1 MRESTIKKYFLGE
14 ATEEEM
20 KTIFEWVDASEKN
33 KEQFLQYK
41 KVWALSVEST
51 EDYLLARQEIQR
63 KIGAAKSK
71 KQISLILKYAAVFLI
86 GISVAAFLLM
96 NNKEVEVPQSEIVL
110 ELSDGTKK
118 VIYNDVDQD
127 IVSKDGLV
135 LGKQQKNRLTY
146 QDSEDM
152 LESEEL
158 VYNTLHVPFGK
169 RFQLVLS
176 DGSSIRLNSGTKIR
190 YPIRFIK
197 GMSREVFLD
206 GEAYF
211 KVSEDREH
219 AFVVWANDF
228 STRVYGT
235 EFNVSSYKNDDIHE
249 VVLVKGSVGVRKI
262 DAQSNG
268 VAEELFLRPNEKASF
283 DITGHIQKQTVN
295 VDSHIVWMNGV
306 LLFSNERLENIIRKL
321 ERHYDVS
328 IKNNYTVINDNRYT
342 GTFDIETI
350 EEILKSFSKHRPFTY
365 IIDEN
370 KIIINP

>member
-14 ATEEEM
+14 ATEEEI
-20 KTIFEWVDASEKN
+20 KAIFEWVDASKEN
-33 KEQFLQYK
+33 KEQFIQYK
-41 KVWALSVEST
+41 KVWALSIESN
-51 EDYLLARQEIQR
+51 EDYLLAWQEVQR
-63 KIGAAKSK
+63 KIGVAKSRK
-71 KQISLILKYAAVFLI
+71 RISLALKYAAVFVI
-86 GISVAAFLLM
+86 GIGVAAILFL
-96 NNKEVEVPQSEIVL
+96 NNKEVEVPINEIVL

-135 LGKQQKNRLTY
+135 LGKQQENRITY
-146 QDSEDM
+146 QDSKDM

-158 VYNTLHVPFGK
+158 VYNTLRVPYGK

-211 KVSEDREH
+211 KVSEDKEH

-249 VVLVKGSVGVRKI
+249 VVLVKGSVGVRKTGG
-262 DAQSNG
+262 QSN
-268 VAEELFLRPNEKASF
+268 VIEEELFLTPNEKASF

-295 VDSHIVWMNGV
+295 IAGHIAWMDGV
-306 LLFSNERLENIIRKL
+306 LLFNNERLENIIRKL
-321 ERHYDVS
+321 ERHYAVS
-328 IKNNYTVINDNRYT
+328 IKNNYTGINDNRYT

-365 IIDEN
+365 VIDEN
-370 KIIINP
+370 KITINP